1 MTIESTHFDL
11 DGNAY
16 RPDPEEP
23 LNWLKFVNG
32 EWVQVGTMPAG
43 SLHPLTYSGAP
54 QPAVPA
60 APATAPVAP
69 WVTPAYT
76 PSEIAVA
83 ASAPPAPVERSPYYF
98 LSFIKAYELVGSR
111 VTCNPPP
118 LNTDQDVLCL
128 VPDHSLTNMQGAMAF
143 EGYVYEGSAPTDVAQ
158 GPNMDTARVF
168 TSMRKGSMNYIL
180 TSDEEF
186 YKRFLAATRLAK
198 KFNLASK
205 ADRIALFQ
213 AVLYGN

>member
-1 MTIESTHFDL
+1 MNIQSTHFDL

-16 RPDPEEP
+16 RSDPEEP
-23 LNWLKFVNG
+23 LNWLKFVSG
-32 EWVQVGTMPAG
+32 EWVKVGTMPAG

-54 QPAVPA
+54 QPAMPSEV
-60 APATAPVAP
+60 APVAP
-69 WVTPAYT
+69 AYT
-76 PSEIAVA
+76 ASEIADAFAVP
-83 ASAPPAPVERSPYYF
+83 PPAPVERSPYYF

-128 VPDHSLTNMQGAMAF
+128 VSDHSLTNMQGAMAF
-143 EGYVYEGSAPTDVAQ
+143 EGYVYEGSAPTDVAE